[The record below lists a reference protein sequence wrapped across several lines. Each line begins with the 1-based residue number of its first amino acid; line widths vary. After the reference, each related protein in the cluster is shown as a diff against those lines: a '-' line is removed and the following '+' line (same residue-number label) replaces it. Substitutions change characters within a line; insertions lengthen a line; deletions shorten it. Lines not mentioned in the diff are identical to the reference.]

1 MVALDIINILEGQG
15 EMHWRGQVFERVRYE
30 LKRIQRVTGGG
41 MPVPGLHR
49 IEGRVDLEGLGLDG
63 DIEGA
68 SIALRL
74 DDGRTMNLTITDAA
88 GNVLAEGHGP
98 SKCGCC

>member
-1 MVALDIINILEGQG
+1 VASDIVQNFEGQG

-30 LKRIQRVTGGG
+30 LKRIQRLTGGG

-49 IEGRVDLEGLGLDG
+49 IEGRVEPEGLNLSGA
-63 DIEGA
+63 IEGA
-68 SIALRL
+68 SIALKL